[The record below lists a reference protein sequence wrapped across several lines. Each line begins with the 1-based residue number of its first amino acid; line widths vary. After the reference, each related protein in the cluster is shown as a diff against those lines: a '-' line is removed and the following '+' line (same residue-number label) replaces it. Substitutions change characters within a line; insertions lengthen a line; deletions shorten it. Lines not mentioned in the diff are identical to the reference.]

1 LKEFTT
7 DNYLVGYGINIAL
20 PIVCILAFF
29 YLKHKLT
36 KKLSGDT
43 PHFGL
48 FLLFLAYGGLLWGV
62 LTSLFWRYTEMASL
76 GYAVLFTVA
85 PLSLITYYIRFH
97 KTSQKSKYHSWIIK
111 ASIAY
116 PFILFIRI
124 LTETMV
130 GLV

>member
-1 LKEFTT
+1 MKEFTT
-7 DNYLVGYGINIAL
+7 DNYLVGYGINIVL
-20 PIVCILAFF
+20 PIIFILAFF
-29 YLKHKLT
+29 YLKNKMT
-36 KKLSGDT
+36 KQLSGDT

-48 FLLFLAYGGLLWGV
+48 FLVIFAYGGLLWGV

-76 GYAVLFTVA
+76 GYTVLFTVA
-85 PLSLITYYIRFH
+85 PLSLITYYTLYHR
-97 KTSQKSKYHSWIIK
+97 TSKKSKYHNWIIK

-124 LTETMV
+124 LIETMI